1 MFDSHLTTSPSL
13 TKPSSRTP
21 LATHACEIELAIVST
36 ASLHVFAHDKSSAVS
51 SKLPVVRRA
60 RAGSIGSA
68 LKAASDFFS
77 PEIIDGLK
85 SKLESDNL
93 LEFLLGTLDLVGNV
107 GDVGGDSTNSET
119 LAVLRS
125 E

>member
-1 MFDSHLTTSPSL
+1 M
-13 TKPSSRTP
+13 
-21 LATHACEIELAIVST
+21 ST
-36 ASLHVFAHDKSSAVS
+36 ASLHVFAHDRSSAVS

-68 LKAASDFFS
+68 LNAANAFAS
-77 PEIIDGLK
+77 PEIIDGLR

-93 LEFLLGTLDLVGNV
+93 LGFLLGTRDLVGKD
-107 GDVGGDSTNSET
+107 GDVGGDSTNSDA